1 MDFLNHPQFIYSDNK
16 PWTGSKIHQN
26 QMEKIK
32 TRKQFRD
39 FHIELEKNEYER
51 LNNYCKDA
59 DMKYSSVFR
68 RSLRQFLDAEEKKQ
82 QAGN

>member
-16 PWTGSKIHQN
+16 PRKGSKIHQN

-32 TRKQFRD
+32 SRKQFRD
-39 FHIELEKNEYER
+39 FHIELEKHEYER
-51 LNNYCKDA
+51 LNTFCKDA

-82 QAGN
+82 NTGN

>member
-1 MDFLNHPQFIYSDNK
+1 MDILTHSPFIYSDNK

-32 TRKQFRD
+32 SRKQFRD
-39 FHIELEKNEYER
+39 FHIELEMQEFER

-59 DMKYSSVFR
+59 DMKYASVFR
-68 RSLRQFLDAEEKKQ
+68 RSLRQFLDAEEKKKST
-82 QAGN
+82 GN

>member
-1 MDFLNHPQFIYSDNK
+1 
-16 PWTGSKIHQN
+16 
-26 QMEKIK
+26 MEKIK

-39 FHIELEKNEYER
+39 FHIELEMQEFER

-68 RSLRQFLDAEEKKQ
+68 RSLRQFLDAEEKKK
-82 QAGN
+82 NTVN

>member
-1 MDFLNHPQFIYSDNK
+1 
-16 PWTGSKIHQN
+16 
-26 QMEKIK
+26 MEKIK

-59 DMKYSSVFR
+59 DMKYASVFR
-68 RSLRQFLDAEEKKQ
+68 RSLRQFLDAEEKKK
-82 QAGN
+82 NTVN